1 MSLNLDGEGF
11 FLEENKFKQYC
22 AEFIKHSE
30 QIGDNWQWRNVKD
43 STDGYMSKIYFQR
56 KGRGMSSEIGEI
68 ENDDVTFTHI
78 EVGLD
83 DSQVAEIPATSEVIR
98 YEYHVL
104 YSCSYQAPVL
114 YFRACFLDG
123 RPLPLD
129 EVWKGVHECY
139 RDRLWQG
146 PWDTITQQNSG
157 GPYRPSNSHSMREDQ
172 LLHITVCPDSYD
184 SEEEVEGQR

>member
-78 EVGLD
+78 EMEGLYLWMKYGKGCMN
-83 DSQVAEIPATSEVIR
+83 ATGIASGRGPGTPLHNRCQRTQHESR
-98 YEYHVL
+98 DL
-104 YSCSYQAPVL
+104 PVL
-114 YFRACFLDG
+114 RLL
-123 RPLPLD
+123 LPGNIKIVSSLVVQ
-129 EVWKGVHECY
+129 EQLCCAQAFFNFGHALKSIPV
-139 RDRLWQG
+139 
-146 PWDTITQQNSG
+146 QNVTLS
-157 GPYRPSNSHSMREDQ
+157 SNLGFSHG
-172 LLHITVCPDSYD
+172 T
-184 SEEEVEGQR
+184 G